1 MTTASSRPATWEGL
15 GTSGHRTEARHVRA
29 TWVARSVLPHEAGV
43 RAWLRRAHVS
53 DAEAD
58 DLVQEAYCRLS
69 ALDAVDHITQPGAYF
84 FSMVRNLLVRRLR
97 QMPVVQFE
105 TIAEIE
111 AVVDPAAGPEREVG
125 ARIDYARLH
134 AMMAALPERTRR
146 AIELRRIEGLSQREI
161 AAELGVSE
169 GTVEN
174 LVHRGVRAIVQSW
187 SAIGSAAEAPTAGR
201 TGRAG
206 KEKRT

>member
-1 MTTASSRPATWEGL
+1 
-15 GTSGHRTEARHVRA
+15 VRA
-29 TWVARSVLPHEAGV
+29 AWVARSVLPHEAGI
-43 RAWLRRAHVS
+43 RLWLRRAHVS

-58 DLVQEAYCRLS
+58 DLVQEAYCRIS
-69 ALDAVDHITQPGAYF
+69 ALDAVDHITRPGAYF

-97 QMPVVQFE
+97 QMSVVQFE

-111 AVVDPAAGPEREVG
+111 AVVDPAADPEREVS

-134 AMMAALPERTRR
+134 DMMATLPERTRR

-161 AAELGVSE
+161 ATELGVPE

-174 LVHRGVRAIVQSW
+174 LVHRGIRAIVRSW
-187 SAIGSAAEAPTAGR
+187 SEIDTDPAPPA
-201 TGRAG
+201 RAG
-206 KEKRT
+206 KETRT